1 MHPRPPGVGCSSPA
15 ARRAPSLFR
24 SLETHGLHVAGESF
38 DRHEAAAAV
47 AREAETAGADVVLA
61 WIRSGDD
68 ARAWG
73 IPALRDALDAPLVV
87 LDRRTD
93 EALTAADL
101 ALLA

>member
-1 MHPRPPGVGCSSPA
+1 M
-15 ARRAPSLFR
+15 
-24 SLETHGLHVAGESF
+24 
-38 DRHEAAAAV
+38 
-47 AREAETAGADVVLA
+47 LA

-93 EALTAADL
+93 EALTAAEL